1 MKAENG
7 DAFKWEKNLF
17 TYTHTHTKVLAVE
30 IFVCQCDE
38 ESKI

>member
-17 TYTHTHTKVLAVE
+17 TYTHTKVLAVE

>member
-7 DAFKWEKNLF
+7 DAFKRGNFLF
-17 TYTHTHTKVLAVE
+17 THTHTKVLAVE

-38 ESKI
+38 ASKI